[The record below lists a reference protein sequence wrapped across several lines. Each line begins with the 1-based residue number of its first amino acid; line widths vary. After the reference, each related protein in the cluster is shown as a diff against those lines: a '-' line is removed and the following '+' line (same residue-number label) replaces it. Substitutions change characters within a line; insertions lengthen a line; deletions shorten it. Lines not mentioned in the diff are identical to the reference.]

1 MKSKSMLRLTIVFFL
16 VIALCLMPSIT
27 AEPAVMISDYEYNPS
42 VLIPGDTATLTV
54 TMYNAETTATRTSQ
68 SIVGTTTTTTVQT
81 SGGVIQ
87 RASVISA
94 SDGDNEIKASQYYDD
109 IGVIAPGAS
118 IPLSF
123 KITSDE
129 NISGGWYYPKI
140 KVDLESASHQDVLY
154 PIPIKISNSNV
165 DIISKEVPSKLSI
178 SGSTGIVLSVINNFE
193 ASVDAVTVE
202 PVGLDGLDVSPKSV
216 FVGTI
221 DSDSSEDVS
230 FSINPNSKGTFNLSF
245 IVSYKNGENTHS
257 NSLVLSFEVID
268 SLDVAPVI
276 YSVPSSVGKGENARI
291 RLEIYNAKDE
301 EISGVIVTPYNTELS
316 VSPSQYFIGSM
327 DSDDVF
333 SASFEVD
340 TSNLKI
346 GENYSM
352 DFKVSF
358 KQGENY
364 YETPSVNAAFSVSKP
379 TEQINPM
386 NTCYTAIIILVV
398 LIVIFVLFFFYR
410 KRRKEQ

>member
-1 MKSKSMLRLTIVFFL
+1 MRKSYHLVL
-16 VIALCLMPSIT
+16 VISILSLLLVFLPV
-27 AEPAVMISDYEYNPS
+27 ASGEPAVMISDYTIDPE
-42 VLIPGDTATLTV
+42 VLMPGDNATLLLNV
-54 TMYNAETTATRTSQ
+54 YNSEIATKQ
-68 SIVGTTTTTTVQT
+68 TTTQTTEGNTVTTTVEKDN
-81 SGGVIQ
+81 GKIRRIQ
-87 RASVISA
+87 ISSA
-94 SDGDNEIKASQYYDD
+94 YDGDKEICASSYYDD
-109 IGVIAPGAS
+109 VCIIAPGS
-118 IPLSF
+118 TIPFVFRLS
-123 KITSDE
+123 SDE
-129 NISGGWYYPKI
+129 NMSQGWYFPKAKI
-140 KVDLESASHQDVLY
+140 NLEEDSHQDVEY
-154 PIPIKISNSNV
+154 PIAIRISNSTVNLV
-165 DIISKEVPSKLSI
+165 PKEVPSKVSI
-178 SGSTGIVLSVINNFE
+178 SGSTGITFSVVNNFE
-193 ASVDAVTVE
+193 ASIDSVTVE
-202 PVGLDGLDVSPKSV
+202 PIQIEDFDISPKSI
-216 FVGTI
+216 FVGSV
-221 DSDSSEDVS
+221 DSVSSQDVS
-230 FSINPNSKGTFNLSF
+230 FSANPGSIGNYNLSF
-245 IVSYKNGENTHS
+245 ILSYKNGDNDHS
-257 NSLVLSFEVID
+257 SVVDISIEVIE

-364 YETPSVNAAFSVSKP
+364 YETPFVNAAFSVSKP